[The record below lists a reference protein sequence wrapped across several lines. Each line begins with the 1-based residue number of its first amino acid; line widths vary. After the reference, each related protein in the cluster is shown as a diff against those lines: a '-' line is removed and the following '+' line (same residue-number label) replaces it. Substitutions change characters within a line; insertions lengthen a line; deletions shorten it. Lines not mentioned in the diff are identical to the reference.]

1 MYSDVLNHPKTCLPC
16 QQRKKSTDKPPLLQ
30 PLPTPD
36 KPNIWIHADLFGPM
50 LAAEWQHKYILC
62 ITDVFTKYAMVTA
75 VENKEVE
82 TVAKAIFSEWFCKFG
97 ITV

>member
-1 MYSDVLNHPKTCLPC
+1 
-16 QQRKKSTDKPPLLQ
+16 
-30 PLPTPD
+30 
-36 KPNIWIHADLFGPM
+36 M
-50 LAAEWQHKYILC
+50 LAAGWQHKYILC

-75 VENKEVE
+75 VENKEAE